1 MRRALILVIDGWG
14 AGFLGCYGNSWL
26 DTPALDQWAC
36 QSVLFEQC
44 LSESPDPL
52 MLYPRLLDGSH
63 PLGIDSP
70 GGPLS
75 VLAEGDIPLHLLSD
89 DPRLATL
96 RETTRLSSVETFPE
110 VTDVAA
116 KSAEE
121 TTLARFASVLLDW
134 LDEPPREEV
143 IWAHARGMLGPWDAP
158 YSYRE
163 SLADEDDPAPPEL
176 VHPPFE
182 RENREFDSD
191 HILGITQAYAGQ
203 VTVLDMLLGELLA
216 TIEELP
222 LAEQP
227 LVVLTSTGGYPL
239 GLHGQIGRE
248 QDSPLRLYS
257 DTLHVPLLI
266 RQPGGQE
273 GLTRL
278 QGLAQL
284 GDILPT
290 VVRSFGLE
298 LPGSANLD
306 LLHVRL
312 AESREF
318 VLSGLGLQR
327 CFRTTHWS
335 LRYHLPDEITPL
347 DELELDQIVPELFV
361 KPDDRWEINNIADRC
376 TNVAEIGLKTALA
389 IELAYRRD
397 DPLPDLP
404 EELCTPVE

>member
-44 LSESPDPL
+44 LSECPDPL
-52 MLYPRLLDGSH
+52 QLYPHLLDGSH

-70 GGPLS
+70 DGPLG
-75 VLAEGDIPLHLLSD
+75 VLAEADIPVHLLSD
-89 DPRLATL
+89 DPRLAQL
-96 RETTRLSSVETFPE
+96 RETTRLTSVETFPE
-110 VTDVAA
+110 VADMAA
-116 KSAEE
+116 ETAEE
-121 TTLARFASVLLDW
+121 TTLARFAGVLLDW
-134 LDEPPREEV
+134 LEEPAREEV
-143 IWAHARGMLGPWDAP
+143 IWAHARGMQGPWDAP

-163 SLADEDDPAPPEL
+163 SFADEEDPAPPSL
-176 VHPPFE
+176 VQPPFE

-191 HILGITQAYAGQ
+191 HVLGITQAYAGQ
-203 VTVLDMLLGELLA
+203 ITVLDMLLGELLA

-222 LAEQP
+222 IDEQP

-248 QDSPLRLYS
+248 EESPVRLYS

-266 RQPGGQE
+266 RQPGAKE

-298 LPGSANLD
+298 LPCSENLD

-312 AESREF
+312 AESREW
-318 VLSGLGLQR
+318 VLSGLGNQR

-335 LRYHLPDEITPL
+335 LRYHLPDEETPL
-347 DELELDQIVPELFV
+347 EDLDLEQIVTELFV

-376 TNVAEIGLKTALA
+376 KNIAEIGLKAALA

-397 DPLPDLP
+397 EPYPELP
-404 EELCTPVE
+404 EELSSPVE